1 MYKNLYDNLLEKI
14 FIENPSIKKTHCEV
28 FHILNSPQL
37 IKPEK
42 IECLLS
48 LNEKFVSFD
57 NYSLVI
63 YNDSFDYHVNHLA
76 KKVFMKKM
84 IGNISVEITDDLLT
98 LNQDGNEFNY
108 FYDSKI
114 GANYFQSSSA
124 FFQLEN
130 NSLKFFIDNS
140 EFFSEAELLDIIR
153 LNYDVDLNKSES
165 FQTIKIP
172 LLISID
178 YIDNILNTRKILF
191 KPTKS
196 TI

>member
-14 FIENPSIKKTHCEV
+14 FIENPSIKETHCEV
-28 FHILNSPQL
+28 FHILNSPHL

-63 YNDSFDYHVNHLA
+63 YNNSFDYHVNHLA

-84 IGNISVEITDDLLT
+84 VNDISVEVTEDLLT
-98 LNQDGNEFNY
+98 FSHNGNEFNY
-108 FYDSKI
+108 FYNNQTGS
-114 GANYFQSSSA
+114 NYFQSSSA
-124 FFQLEN
+124 FLQLEN

-140 EFFSEAELLDIIR
+140 KIFSEAELLDIIR
-153 LNYDVDLNKSES
+153 LNYDIDLNKSES

>member
-37 IKPEK
+37 IKPQK

-48 LNEKFVSFD
+48 LNENFVSFD

-76 KKVFMKKM
+76 KKVFMKKI

-108 FYDSKI
+108 FYNNQTGS
-114 GANYFQSSSA
+114 NYFQSSKGLL
-124 FFQLEN
+124 QIEN
-130 NSLKFFIDNS
+130 NALNFFMDNS
-140 EFFSEAELLDIIR
+140 KNLSQEELFDLVK
-153 LNYDVDLNKSES
+153 LNYDVDLNES
-165 FQTIKIP
+165 VVFQMIKRP
-172 LLISID
+172 LIIGMD
-178 YIDNILNTRKILF
+178 YIDKILNTNKTLVR
-191 KPTKS
+191 PTKS
-196 TI
+196 MT